1 MIMNV
6 YEEKEKFVEHEL
18 LILCKK
24 ISPDV
29 LNLRYERNQNGE
41 ESVTIYWILP
51 DKRVHTKIVNVTAD
65 SLRSLA
71 RDVIMYV

>member
-1 MIMNV
+1 MNI

-18 LILCKK
+18 LKLCQR

-29 LNLRYERNQNGE
+29 LNLRYERNKNGE
-41 ESVTIYWILP
+41 ESVTIYY
-51 DKRVHTKIVNVTAD
+51 KTTHKKIVNVTAD

-71 RDVIMYV
+71 HDVIMYI

>member
-1 MIMNV
+1 MNI

-18 LILCKK
+18 LKLCQR

-29 LNLRYERNQNGE
+29 LNLCYERNKNGE
-41 ESVTIYWILP
+41 ESVTIYCILP
-51 DKRVHTKIVNVTAD
+51 DKSTHKKIVNVTAD

-71 RDVIMYV
+71 RDVIMYI